1 MFRTLDRYILREM
14 IPPFIMTMAVLLLVL
29 FLEKLFRLADLVVS
43 KGAGL
48 MATITVLIYVVPS
61 FLVITLPMS
70 LLVAALTAFS
80 SMSAD
85 SEVTAMKASRVSLY
99 SMIRPVFFFAVLTF
113 GVTAATS
120 LILVPSAN
128 TSLKAHLFNM
138 VKSSAMVGI
147 EPGVFSNTFDGMV
160 IYVDK
165 MDSLNNMEGVFI
177 SDERSVKEPYTILAK
192 QGKLIADPQAL
203 KVTLA
208 LRDGTIHMAP
218 RDEKT
223 YSLMGFTTAQLY
235 LDIKSSLSGKGAPG
249 KSFEDMS
256 STELLQNIKTTRG
269 EGKPTYQL
277 ETELNRRLSIP
288 FACLIF
294 GLIGAPLGIRQSR
307 SGKSSG
313 IAVAFMVFLVYYI
326 LLAGATNLAETG
338 TVNPVFAFWI
348 PNSLMS
354 IASLIFVVK
363 KGRDINL
370 RIWDTISLYYYK
382 TKERL
387 RNKFRRRML
396 S

>member
-1 MFRTLDRYILREM
+1 
-14 IPPFIMTMAVLLLVL
+14 
-29 FLEKLFRLADLVVS
+29 
-43 KGAGL
+43 
-48 MATITVLIYVVPS
+48 
-61 FLVITLPMS
+61 
-70 LLVAALTAFS
+70 
-80 SMSAD
+80 
-85 SEVTAMKASRVSLY
+85 MKASRVSLY

-208 LRDGTIHMAP
+208 LQDGTIHMAP

-223 YSLMGFTTAQLY
+223 YSLMGFTTAKLY
-235 LDIKSSLSGKGAPG
+235 LDIKSSLSGKGASG

-269 EGKPTYQL
+269 EGKPTYQQ